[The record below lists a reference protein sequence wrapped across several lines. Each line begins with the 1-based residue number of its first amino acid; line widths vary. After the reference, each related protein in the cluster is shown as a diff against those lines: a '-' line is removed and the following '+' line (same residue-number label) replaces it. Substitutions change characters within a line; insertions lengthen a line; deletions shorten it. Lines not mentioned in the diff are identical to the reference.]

1 MQQLTANS
9 PETRRVVPLVILKV
23 SRVSRISLGLSTLL
37 LCACGSAPD
46 DENLVRF
53 VFAPDA
59 IVRYM
64 EDTGIIEVTSHTLN
78 PNDADDAATLGTLQS
93 ELEDSLQ
100 LFQSLT
106 EQDNLR
112 LQQAAQEQQRIMQL
126 LSNLMK
132 IQHDTVKAII
142 GNVRA

>member
-1 MQQLTANS
+1 VPTGDRNALTN
-9 PETRRVVPLVILKV
+9 PDQYPDGHTFQKTRL
-23 SRVSRISLGLSTLL
+23 
-37 LCACGSAPD
+37 
-46 DENLVRF
+46 N
-53 VFAPDA
+53 
-59 IVRYM
+59 